1 MVPADP
7 TRKAMSYTHGTLE
20 VLLGV
25 WDWEGS
31 RLWSAR
37 MCCFRTARVIC
48 LGKSSAL
55 TGFACSPSWLVDI
68 RSVGIRG
75 FRNVICGWF
84 FVTHA
89 FTMRPCP
96 CPWNLSDAI
105 RRPDQLELSSG
116 RSSTQ
121 SPRRLY
127 DKKSSS
133 QWCSDAY
140 VLTFCAR
147 TSCITRS
154 ILPLLRSAG
163 VIYKSH
169 SSHIVTIFYF
179 ISLTSY

>member
-1 MVPADP
+1 
-7 TRKAMSYTHGTLE
+7 
-20 VLLGV
+20 
-25 WDWEGS
+25 
-31 RLWSAR
+31 

-48 LGKSSAL
+48 LGKSSSL
-55 TGFACSPSWLVDI
+55 IGFACSPSWLVDI
-68 RSVGIRG
+68 RSVGIRR
-75 FRNVICGWF
+75 FRSVICGWF

-89 FTMRPCP
+89 FAMRPCP
-96 CPWNLSDAI
+96 CPWNLSVAI
-105 RRPDQLELSSG
+105 RRPDRLDLSSG

-154 ILPLLRSAG
+154 ILSLLRSAG
-163 VIYKSH
+163 VIFKSC
-169 SSHIVTIFYF
+169 SSHIVTVFDF
-179 ISLTSY
+179 ISEISY